1 MAGLSQINF
10 CNMPKFSL
18 LAPFL
23 QNDSSMKQT
32 TKIYFLGLA
41 LSLGL
46 MACGGSDTDT
56 SEMQDPDL
64 GKIDTTNNMNMNI
77 GGKLFS
83 IPSPFQ
89 TATLIKNSG
98 APFNS
103 SLLNPVGNK
112 ENYSTNF
119 HKALNLGIYGADMG
133 YLTIYEKTDD
143 APALISAVQK
153 MADELGMGGAF
164 NKELLERFTNNLE
177 EKDSLM
183 VLVSDAYTEGDRF
196 LKNNDKNDIAGLILA
211 GGWIEALYFSTSAVM
226 EKKSTEMIEQIGQQK
241 ATLDNLIQLIET
253 YGNDESYSNLANEL
267 KDLYSE
273 FENVQFNYTFNA
285 PEVVAD
291 KNLTVIKSKTTVNLT
306 DENLKAISEKI
317 KNIRQQI
324 VEASL

>member
-1 MAGLSQINF
+1 MWRNFYYLHRFSKHLQMKKTKTFFLLFAGLG
-10 CNMPKFSL
+10 
-18 LAPFL
+18 
-23 QNDSSMKQT
+23 T
-32 TKIYFLGLA
+32 GLV
-41 LSLGL
+41 S
-46 MACGGSDTDT
+46 CGGSETT
-56 SEMQDPDL
+56 GGEMNNPDL
-64 GKIDTTNNMNMNI
+64 GKIDTTNNMNLNL
-77 GGKLFS
+77 GGKMFS

-98 APFNS
+98 ASFNS

-112 ENYSTNF
+112 DNYSTNF

-164 NKELLERFTNNLE
+164 NKDLIDRFTNNLE
-177 EKDSLM
+177 NKDSLM

-211 GGWIEALYFSTSAVM
+211 GGWIEALYFSTAAVA
-226 EKKSTEMIEQIGQQK
+226 EKKSVELVERIGQQK
-241 ATLDNLIQLIET
+241 ATLDNLIQLLET

-273 FENVQFNYTFNA
+273 FENVKFDYVFNE

-324 VEASL
+324 VDASL

>member
-1 MAGLSQINF
+1 MV
-10 CNMPKFSL
+10 KFLL
-18 LAPFL
+18 LAAIFR
-23 QNDSSMKQT
+23 NTEKMIKT
-32 TKIYFLGLA
+32 TKPFALLVFTISLGLA
-41 LSLGL
+41 S
-46 MACGGSDTDT
+46 CGGSETDEK
-56 SEMQDPDL
+56 EMTDPDL
-64 GKIDTTNNMNMNI
+64 GKIDTTSNMNLNI

-83 IPSPFQ
+83 IPSPFL
-89 TATLIKNSG
+89 TATMIKSSG
-98 APFNS
+98 ASFNS

-112 ENYSTNF
+112 DNYSTNF
-119 HKALNLGIYGADMG
+119 HKALNLGIYGADLG

-164 NKELLERFTNNLE
+164 NKDLIDRFTNNLE
-177 EKDSLM
+177 NKDSLM
-183 VLVSDAYTEGDRF
+183 VLVSDAYTEGDKF

-211 GGWIEALYFSTSAVM
+211 GGWIEALYFSTTAVQ
-226 EKKSTEMIEQIGQQK
+226 EKNTEDMISRIGEQKQ
-241 ATLDNLIQLIET
+241 TLDNLIQLLET

-273 FENVQFNYTFNA
+273 FENVQFNYVFNE
-285 PEVVAD
+285 PETVAD
-291 KNLTVIKSKTTVNLT
+291 KNLTIIKCKTTVNLS

>member
-1 MAGLSQINF
+1 
-10 CNMPKFSL
+10 
-18 LAPFL
+18 
-23 QNDSSMKQT
+23 MKQT
-32 TKIYFLGLA
+32 SKLYLLGFSISLGLA
-41 LSLGL
+41 S
-46 MACGGSDTDT
+46 CGGSATDKEIT
-56 SEMQDPDL
+56 DPNMT
-64 GKIDTTNNMNMNI
+64 KIDTTDVVNIGI
-77 GGKLFS
+77 GGKIFS

-103 SLLNPVGNK
+103 TLLNPVGNK
-112 ENYSTNF
+112 DNYQTNF

-153 MADELGMGGAF
+153 MADDLGMGGAF
-164 NKELLERFTNNLE
+164 NKDLIDRFTNNLE
-177 EKDSLM
+177 QKDSLM

-226 EKKSTEMIEQIGQQK
+226 EKSTAEMIEQIGQQK
-241 ATLDNLIQLIET
+241 ATLDNLIQLIESN
-253 YGNDESYSNLANEL
+253 GNDESYSNLANEL

-273 FENVQFNYTFNA
+273 FENVQFTYTFNA
-285 PEVVAD
+285 PEVVED
-291 KNLTVIKSKTTVNLT
+291 KNLTIIKSKTSVNLT

>member
-1 MAGLSQINF
+1 
-10 CNMPKFSL
+10 
-18 LAPFL
+18 
-23 QNDSSMKQT
+23 MKN
-32 TKIYFLGLA
+32 TKAILVFGTA

-46 MACGGSDTDT
+46 VACGGSETDKSMT
-56 SEMQDPDL
+56 DPDM
-64 GKIDTTNNMNMNI
+64 GKIDTTNNMNLNL

-98 APFNS
+98 AAFNS

-112 ENYSTNF
+112 DNYSTNF
-119 HKALNLGIYGADMG
+119 HKALNLGIYGADLG

-143 APALISAVQK
+143 APSLISAVQK
-153 MADELGMGGAF
+153 MADDLGMGGAF
-164 NKELLERFTNNLE
+164 NKDLIDRFTNNLE
-177 EKDSLM
+177 NKDSLM

-196 LKNNDKNDIAGLILA
+196 LKNNDKNDIAGLVLA
-211 GGWIEALYFSTSAVM
+211 GGWIEALYFSTSAVN
-226 EKKSTEMIEQIGQQK
+226 EKRTDMMIEQIGQQK
-241 ATLDNLIQLIET
+241 ATLDNLIQLLET

-273 FENVQFNYTFNA
+273 FQNIQFNYVFNA

-291 KNLTVIKSKTTVNLT
+291 KNLTVIKSKTTVTLT

>member
-1 MAGLSQINF
+1 MKKTKTILLFIAALGTGLVS
-10 CNMPKFSL
+10 
-18 LAPFL
+18 
-23 QNDSSMKQT
+23 
-32 TKIYFLGLA
+32 
-41 LSLGL
+41 
-46 MACGGSDTDT
+46 CGGSETETSELTDPNLKEIDT
-56 SEMQDPDL
+56 SGTPV
-64 GKIDTTNNMNMNI
+64 GVNI

-89 TATLIKNSG
+89 TSNMIKKSG

-103 SLLNPVGNK
+103 SLLNPVSNK
-112 ENYSTNF
+112 DNYSTNF

-133 YLTIYEKTDD
+133 YMTIYEKTDD

-164 NKELLERFTNNLE
+164 NKSLIDRFTNNLE
-177 EKDSLM
+177 NKDSLM

-196 LKNNDKNDIAGLILA
+196 LKNNDKNDVAGLILA
-211 GGWIEALYFSTSAVM
+211 GGWIEALYFSTSAAM
-226 EKKSTEMIEQIGQQK
+226 EKKSPELIDGIGQQK
-241 ATLDNLIQLIET
+241 ATLDNLIQLLET

-267 KDLYSE
+267 KDLFSE
-273 FENVQFNYTFNA
+273 FENVQFNYTFNQ

-291 KNLTVIKSKTTVNLT
+291 KNLTVIKSKTTVTLT

-324 VEASL
+324 VDASL

>member
-1 MAGLSQINF
+1 MKKLSK
-10 CNMPKFSL
+10 MYL
-18 LAPFL
+18 LAFAAG
-23 QNDSSMKQT
+23 M
-32 TKIYFLGLA
+32 GLV
-41 LSLGL
+41 
-46 MACGGSDTDT
+46 ACGGSETDGQLT
-56 SEMQDPDL
+56 DPDL
-64 GKIDTTNNMNMNI
+64 GKIDTTSNMNLNL

-98 APFNS
+98 ASFNS

-112 ENYSTNF
+112 DNYSTNF
-119 HKALNLGIYGADMG
+119 HKALNLGIYGTDMG

-153 MADELGMGGAF
+153 MADDLGMGAAF
-164 NKELLERFTNNLE
+164 NKDLLDRFTNNLE
-177 EKDSLM
+177 NKDSLM

-211 GGWIEALYFSTSAVM
+211 GGWIEALYFSTSAVT
-226 EKKSTEMIEQIGQQK
+226 EKKTTEMVEQIGQQK
-241 ATLDNLIQLIET
+241 ATLNNLIEFLDT
-253 YGNDESYSNLANEL
+253 YSNEESYSNLASEL

-273 FENVQFNYTFNA
+273 FENIEFTYTFNE
-285 PEVVAD
+285 PEVIPEKD
-291 KNLTVIKSKTTVNLT
+291 LTIIKSKTTVNLT